1 MHVVVHF
8 YPWFN
13 IVILPLFLGMVM
25 YDNESRRKENKI
37 SAKDKMEPEHIHSC
51 QKRPIKQLFF
61 KNSRP
66 EGTANSNKHQVQKTK
81 FELNAGSI

>member
-1 MHVVVHF
+1 
-8 YPWFN
+8 
-13 IVILPLFLGMVM
+13 M

-37 SAKDKMEPEHIHSC
+37 STRTKWNQNIYIVVK
-51 QKRPIKQLFF
+51 KRPIKQLFF
-61 KNSRP
+61 KNSTP

>member
-1 MHVVVHF
+1 MIMSLEERRIKFQPRTKRNQNIYIVV
-8 YPWFN
+8 
-13 IVILPLFLGMVM
+13 
-25 YDNESRRKENKI
+25 K
-37 SAKDKMEPEHIHSC
+37 
-51 QKRPIKQLFF
+51 KRPIKQLFF

>member
-1 MHVVVHF
+1 MYVVVQC

-13 IVILPLFLGMVM
+13 IVIFPLFLGMVM

-37 SAKDKMEPEHIHSC
+37 STRTKWNQNIYIVVK
-51 QKRPIKQLFF
+51 KRPIKQLFF